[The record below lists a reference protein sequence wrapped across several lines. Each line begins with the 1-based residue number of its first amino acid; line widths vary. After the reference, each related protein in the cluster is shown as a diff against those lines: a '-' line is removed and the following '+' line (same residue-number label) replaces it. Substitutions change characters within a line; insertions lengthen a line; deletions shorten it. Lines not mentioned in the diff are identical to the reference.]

1 MVPSAQWLVIFLIS
15 NSPRAPSKR
24 PFFKVN
30 FILLST
36 PLGTNPPL
44 VTNSVNVLELL
55 KEKKETLIFMVT
67 FAGSFLWW
75 KLSAPR
81 QAPFSDYMH
90 SIPSRLPQV
99 LIPFK
104 RGLFEITF
112 FFFPQEDKSRAWQT
126 MTGFICWLSH
136 WLKDFHYSLLLCWI
150 HFVLSN
156 RLSIKLKSLQW
167 KLLV

>member
-112 FFFPQEDKSRAWQT
+112 FFFPKRTNQELGKQWQVLFVGLVTDSRT
-126 MTGFICWLSH
+126 FTIPCC
-136 WLKDFHYSLLLCWI
+136 YVEYTLCFQI
-150 HFVLSN
+150 VC
-156 RLSIKLKSLQW
+156 R
-167 KLLV
+167 